1 MNIWLGSNLSPTQH
15 ASAVT
20 IGNFD
25 GVHSGHLHILQRL
38 KNEATHRG
46 LQSVVVIFEPQPN
59 EFFARQHHRSPIA
72 RLTPLRDK
80 LQLLQQ
86 SQYVDEVYVLRF
98 NHQFAQ
104 MPASSFI
111 QTILRE
117 RLNTRYLLVGDD
129 FRFGQARTGDFDL
142 LRRQPDFITERT
154 PSILIAGERAS
165 STAVRQA
172 LNTGRLDQARQ
183 ILGHDYQLSG
193 RVKHG
198 KKLGR
203 TLGSP
208 TANIHLPPHHY
219 ALHGVFVVEAISSL
233 GKHQGVANFGSNPT
247 VEQTHSPKLEVHL
260 LDFQGNLY
268 GKRLSINFLHKLRDE
283 QKFATL
289 EKLVQQIHADIDA
302 ARNWWADA

>member
-86 SQYVDEVYVLRF
+86 SQCVDEVYVLRF

-142 LRRQPDFITERT
+142 LRCQPDFITERT

-219 ALHGVFVVEAISSL
+219 ALHGVFVVEATSPL

-283 QKFATL
+283 QKFASL
-289 EKLVQQIHADIDA
+289 EKLVQQIHADMDA

>member
-86 SQYVDEVYVLRF
+86 SQCVDEVYVLRF

-117 RLNTRYLLVGDD
+117 QLNTRYLLVGDD

-142 LRRQPDFITERT
+142 LRCQPDFITERT

-283 QKFATL
+283 QKFASL

>member
-86 SQYVDEVYVLRF
+86 SQCVDEVYVLRF

-117 RLNTRYLLVGDD
+117 QLNTRYLLVGDD

-142 LRRQPDFITERT
+142 LRCQPDFITERT

-283 QKFATL
+283 QKFASL
-289 EKLVQQIHADIDA
+289 EKLVQQIHADMDA

>member
-283 QKFATL
+283 QKFASL

-302 ARNWWADA
+302 ARNWWADV

>member
-283 QKFATL
+283 QKFASL
-289 EKLVQQIHADIDA
+289 EKLVQQIHADMDA

>member
-38 KNEATHRG
+38 KNEAIHRG

-86 SQYVDEVYVLRF
+86 SQCVDEVYVLRF

-117 RLNTRYLLVGDD
+117 QLNTRYLLVGDD

-219 ALHGVFVVEAISSL
+219 ALHGVFIVEAISPW

>member
-1 MNIWLGSNLSPTQH
+1 MNIWLGSNFSPTQH

-38 KNEATHRG
+38 KNEAIHRG

-86 SQYVDEVYVLRF
+86 SQCVDEVYVLRF

-117 RLNTRYLLVGDD
+117 QLNTRYLLVGDD

-219 ALHGVFVVEAISSL
+219 ALHGVFVVEAISPW
-233 GKHQGVANFGSNPT
+233 GKHRGVANFGSNPT

-260 LDFQGNLY
+260 LDFQGTLY

-283 QKFATL
+283 QKFASL

>member
-86 SQYVDEVYVLRF
+86 SQCVDEVYVLRF

-117 RLNTRYLLVGDD
+117 QLNTRYLLVGDD

-283 QKFATL
+283 QKFASL
-289 EKLVQQIHADIDA
+289 EKLVQQIHADMDA

>member
-86 SQYVDEVYVLRF
+86 SQCVDEVYVLRF

-142 LRRQPDFITERT
+142 LRRQPNFITERT

-208 TANIHLPPHHY
+208 TANIHLPPHPY
-219 ALHGVFVVEAISSL
+219 A
-233 GKHQGVANFGSNPT
+233 
-247 VEQTHSPKLEVHL
+247 
-260 LDFQGNLY
+260 
-268 GKRLSINFLHKLRDE
+268 
-283 QKFATL
+283 
-289 EKLVQQIHADIDA
+289 
-302 ARNWWADA
+302 

>member
-86 SQYVDEVYVLRF
+86 SQCVDEVYVLRF

-117 RLNTRYLLVGDD
+117 QLNTRYLLVGDD

-219 ALHGVFVVEAISSL
+219 ALHGVFIVEAISPW

-283 QKFATL
+283 QKFASL

>member
-86 SQYVDEVYVLRF
+86 SQCVDEVYVLRF

-233 GKHQGVANFGSNPT
+233 GKHRGVANFGSNPT

-283 QKFATL
+283 QKFASL
-289 EKLVQQIHADIDA
+289 EKLVQQIHADMDA

>member
-86 SQYVDEVYVLRF
+86 SQCVDEVYVLRF

-117 RLNTRYLLVGDD
+117 QLNTRYLLVGDD
-129 FRFGQARTGDFDL
+129 FRFGQARTGDFGL

-219 ALHGVFVVEAISSL
+219 ALHGVFIVEAISPW

>member
-219 ALHGVFVVEAISSL
+219 ALHGVFVVEAISPW
-233 GKHQGVANFGSNPT
+233 GKHRGVANFGSNPT

-283 QKFATL
+283 QKFASL
-289 EKLVQQIHADIDA
+289 EKLVQQIHADMDA

>member
-86 SQYVDEVYVLRF
+86 SQCVDEVYVLRF

-233 GKHQGVANFGSNPT
+233 GKHRGVANFGFNPT

-283 QKFATL
+283 QKFASL
-289 EKLVQQIHADIDA
+289 EKLVQQIHADMDA

>member
-86 SQYVDEVYVLRF
+86 SQCVDEVYVLRF

-117 RLNTRYLLVGDD
+117 QLNTRYLLVGDD

-219 ALHGVFVVEAISSL
+219 ALHGVFIVEAISPW

>member
-86 SQYVDEVYVLRF
+86 SQCVDEVYVLRF

-117 RLNTRYLLVGDD
+117 QLNTRYLLVGDD

-219 ALHGVFVVEAISSL
+219 ALHGVFIVEAISPW

-283 QKFATL
+283 QKFASL
-289 EKLVQQIHADIDA
+289 EKLVQQIHADMDA

>member
-86 SQYVDEVYVLRF
+86 SQCVDEVYVLRF

-117 RLNTRYLLVGDD
+117 QLNTRYLLVGDD
-129 FRFGQARTGDFDL
+129 FRFGQARTGDFGL

-219 ALHGVFVVEAISSL
+219 ALHGVFVVEAISAL

>member
-38 KNEATHRG
+38 KNEAIHRG

-86 SQYVDEVYVLRF
+86 SQCVDEVYVLRF

-117 RLNTRYLLVGDD
+117 QLNTRYLLVGDD

-172 LNTGRLDQARQ
+172 LSTGRLDQARQ

-219 ALHGVFVVEAISSL
+219 ALHGVFIVEAISPW

>member
-86 SQYVDEVYVLRF
+86 SQCVDEVYVLRF

-172 LNTGRLDQARQ
+172 LNTGRVDQARQ

-219 ALHGVFVVEAISSL
+219 ALHGVFVVEATSPW

-283 QKFATL
+283 QKFASL
-289 EKLVQQIHADIDA
+289 EKLVQQIHADMDA

>member
-86 SQYVDEVYVLRF
+86 SQCVDEVYVLRF

-219 ALHGVFVVEAISSL
+219 ALHGVFVVEATSSL

-283 QKFATL
+283 QKFASL

>member
-86 SQYVDEVYVLRF
+86 SQCVDEVYVLRF

-142 LRRQPDFITERT
+142 LLRQPDFITERT

-283 QKFATL
+283 QKFASL
-289 EKLVQQIHADIDA
+289 EKLVQQIHADMDA

>member
-1 MNIWLGSNLSPTQH
+1 MNIWLGSNLAPTLH

-38 KNEATHRG
+38 KNEATNRG

-59 EFFARQHHRSPIA
+59 EFFAKQQHRPPIL

-86 SQYVDEVYVLRF
+86 SQCVDEVYVLRF
-98 NHQFAQ
+98 NHLFAQ
-104 MPASSFI
+104 ISAQKFI

-129 FRFGQARTGDFDL
+129 FRFGQARTGDFNL
-142 LRRQPDFITERT
+142 LHCQTDFITERT

-165 STAVRQA
+165 STAVRHA

-203 TLGSP
+203 MIGCP
-208 TANIHLPPHHY
+208 TANVHLPSHHY

-233 GKHQGVANFGSNPT
+233 GKHQGIANFGSNPT
-247 VEQTHSPKLEVHL
+247 IEQTPSPKLEVHL
-260 LDFQGNLY
+260 FDFKENLY
-268 GKRLSINFLHKLRDE
+268 GKRL
-283 QKFATL
+283 
-289 EKLVQQIHADIDA
+289 
-302 ARNWWADA
+302 